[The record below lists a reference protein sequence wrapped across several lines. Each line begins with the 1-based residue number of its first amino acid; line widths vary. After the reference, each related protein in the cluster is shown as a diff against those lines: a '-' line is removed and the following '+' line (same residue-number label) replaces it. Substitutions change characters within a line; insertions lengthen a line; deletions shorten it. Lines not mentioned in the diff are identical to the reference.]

1 MTTGLLSRICLVTV
15 SSSYTPLPEK
25 PLYAAARASHHRR
38 LASSRLRHRRAQRA
52 SPTTHFA
59 PWRRRPPCPPQSTQA
74 SSSGHHLRRTLLSLP
89 STTPEYA
96 PPPPSLLD
104 DILVHLA
111 STAPPPPSPSTTAV
125 SSTPWWEHDDM
136 ADRKSI
142 DSGRWDQSV
151 PQSPAPPSETC
162 ETRSVRSMSS
172 ASRNTNRL
180 SITLPVALPNSMSSR
195 PTPNSSVPPT
205 PLDTPSLDRH
215 SDPNDVIIA
224 IASQERRILEL
235 REELSR
241 AEGDLSKLKRHFTVS
256 EGRRKRTSA
265 RPAEPLRS
273 VVSTLDSQIVDD
285 PTLAKHKSEM
295 DRRKAILLAQSQGT
309 PKDSKRRVMRGGHT
323 RTLSLLSPTKPGPDT
338 PDDMGNELLS
348 PASATSDYQPE
359 WQPDPARLNKRA
371 TWAPR
376 QTQPPSGMKQ
386 IASDFRQGLWTFVED
401 LRQAT
406 VGDEGVSG
414 TSNRT
419 SDMAARL
426 NKMELGDQDTIRASA
441 ANRPRVPFATED
453 SSGSSS
459 PARSNTGDLGSSV
472 QHRRSLS
479 RPEPKSRK
487 RFSWNPPAF
496 DNLDDDDWSN
506 WDSPTIK
513 SSRWSGSTA
522 NGDLISA
529 IPEKTDEGEG
539 TGGQHQSRPEVQ
551 AATPT
556 ATSKLEELPQAILNR
571 LTTSGLKG
579 LPSQFI
585 KDWER
590 SLSPPTDPNAFEA
603 SCRDIHAVSQ

>member
-1 MTTGLLSRICLVTV
+1 MT
-15 SSSYTPLPEK
+15 
-25 PLYAAARASHHRR
+25 
-38 LASSRLRHRRAQRA
+38 
-52 SPTTHFA
+52 
-59 PWRRRPPCPPQSTQA
+59 
-74 SSSGHHLRRTLLSLP
+74 
-89 STTPEYA
+89 
-96 PPPPSLLD
+96 
-104 DILVHLA
+104 
-111 STAPPPPSPSTTAV
+111 
-125 SSTPWWEHDDM
+125 
-136 ADRKSI
+136 DRKSI
-142 DSGRWDQSV
+142 DGEHWDRSV

-180 SITLPVALPNSMSSR
+180 SITLPVALPNSISSR
-195 PTPNSSVPPT
+195 PTPTSSVPPT
-205 PLDTPSLDRH
+205 PLDTPSLDRQI
-215 SDPNDVIIA
+215 DPNDMIIA
-224 IASQERRILEL
+224 IAAQERRILEL

-241 AEGDLSKLKRHFTVS
+241 AEGDLSKLKRQFTVS

-265 RPAEPLRS
+265 RPAEPLRTIGS
-273 VVSTLDSQIVDD
+273 ARDNGQHVDD
-285 PTLAKHKSEM
+285 PALAKHKSEM
-295 DRRKAILLAQSQGT
+295 DRRKAILLAQSQAQ

-323 RTLSLLSPTKPGPDT
+323 RTLSLLSPTKPSPDT
-338 PDDMGNELLS
+338 PVSMDSELLS
-348 PASATSDYQPE
+348 PASVTSEYQPE
-359 WQPDPARLNKRA
+359 WQPDPIRLNKRA

-406 VGDEGVSG
+406 VGDEGISS

-426 NKMELGDQDTIRASA
+426 QKMELGDQDTIRAPA
-441 ANRPRVPFATED
+441 ASRPRVPFAADDNSE
-453 SSGSSS
+453 SSS
-459 PARSNTGDLGSSV
+459 PADSNAGDSSSRV

-506 WDSPTIK
+506 WDSPNVKT
-513 SSRWSGSTA
+513 SRWSGSTA
-522 NGDLISA
+522 NGDIIAA
-529 IPEKTDEGEG
+529 IPEKNDEGEG
-539 TGGQHQSRPEVQ
+539 AGGQHQSGSEVR
-551 AATPT
+551 ASTPPS
-556 ATSKLEELPQAILNR
+556 ASKLEELPQALLNR
-571 LTTSGLKG
+571 LTPSGLKG